1 MKEEDSKSLNNEFL
15 APSKPNSYTPISAP
29 VSFKLVHLN
38 TEATSTLSL
47 AERMEANICTTLEDS
62 ANLVPP

>member
-1 MKEEDSKSLNNEFL
+1 MKEDDSKSLNNEFL

-29 VSFKLVHLN
+29 VSFKLTHLN
-38 TEATSTLSL
+38 TEATSSLSL

-62 ANLVPP
+62 ANLFPP

>member
-1 MKEEDSKSLNNEFL
+1 MNTDFL
-15 APSKPNSYTPISAP
+15 VSSKPNSYTPLSAP
-29 VSFKLVHLN
+29 VSFKLTHLN